1 MYSTVSQFS
10 TEIQCILYFGKEF
23 GYGLYIRLIF
33 FSERHFGS
41 IVGASGTLIVL
52 GGRDGSATP
61 MALGGMEQWR
71 EGAWH
76 QGIHLYYEKKVK
88 GKVFKS

>member
-1 MYSTVSQFS
+1 MK
-10 TEIQCILYFGKEF
+10 IC
-23 GYGLYIRLIF
+23 

-71 EGAWH
+71 NGEWH
-76 QGIHLYYEKKVK
+76 EVNTKMSLERSYQCSTSISRYVLFKHL
-88 GKVFKS
+88 FKQKINLNS